1 MKFLFSNDLDIWAST
16 YLKRSQTRFKCL
28 SHDDEYKMWLEKKMF
43 SPSNRCWNGNR
54 AAEQRVTRR
63 TSKITQVFFIFDN
76 FMNGWLQALEQVAKQ
91 RCLVHGFIYR
101 LCALSTY
108 DQMNI
113 QLFTIELVLLLLLS
127 NQLQLVRNHLQTR
140 HSYPLWSNEYGCIYS
155 RISGAVV
162 IVQSAATN
170 SKSSSNPPFMFTS
183 GQTNT
188 VVYSSISCAVV
199 TVQSAAANSKSSS
212 IPPFMSLLQAA
223 RSCLFQ

>member
-1 MKFLFSNDLDIWAST
+1 
-16 YLKRSQTRFKCL
+16 
-28 SHDDEYKMWLEKKMF
+28 MF

-63 TSKITQVFFIFDN
+63 TSKITQVFFIFDS

-91 RCLVHGFIYR
+91 RCLVHGFIYQ

-140 HSYPLWSNEYGCIYS
+140 HLCPLWSNEYGCIYS

-162 IVQSAATN
+162 IVQSAAAN
-170 SKSSSNPPFMFTS
+170 SKSSSNPPFM
-183 GQTNT
+183 
-188 VVYSSISCAVV
+188 
-199 TVQSAAANSKSSS
+199 
-212 IPPFMSLLQAA
+212 SLPQAT
-223 RSCLFQ
+223 RSCLL